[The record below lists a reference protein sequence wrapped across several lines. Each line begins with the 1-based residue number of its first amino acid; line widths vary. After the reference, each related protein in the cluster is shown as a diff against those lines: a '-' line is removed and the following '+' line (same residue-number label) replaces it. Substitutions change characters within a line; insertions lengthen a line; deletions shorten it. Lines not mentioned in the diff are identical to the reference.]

1 MCNIKINFTKLSI
14 LIIPQFF
21 FIGYKSTFANMIKS
35 NDYVYCK
42 YQDDKLKKI
51 YPKCSQITDVN
62 QICTL
67 GISDLRPTQF
77 NFGQDYVN
85 ILFKKATNN
94 PQKIKNL
101 YCDKLFD
108 IVVGP
113 NSEKGFFVIDGHHR
127 LVLAN
132 ELYKNKN
139 YKINLLFKVK
149 KNYILEKPKI
159 SKKEFWIDMKNNN
172 LVYLKD
178 KGKIRNFNELPATL
192 NNLTNDPYRSLV
204 GFIADDR
211 SKFCFDKN
219 LESFANYAEFY
230 WADYFRNFNGL
241 IKYDDFTSYKD
252 FKNKIIYFKNNKNNV
267 LKNICKIKLASD
279 LPGYTQQDNIEGT
292 LVIDE
297 YSNVHRAPKNFRS
310 SEQILKHEEL
320 NKIGIDNL
328 HISGSAQFSKEE
340 LRWIINNTKKNI
352 LVVDLRQE
360 PHGFVNNYPVTWTN
374 NNNWINID
382 QLKNNILI
390 DEAHRL
396 RELYDLK
403 YIQIPR
409 AKDYK
414 NGTINK
420 NGLVQFDIHSAERED
435 QIVNEL
441 NAKYYRITVSDHN
454 RPSDSDVDEFL
465 KLVKN
470 LDSNTWIHFHCRG
483 GKGRTTTFLFMF
495 DMLKNAK
502 NVSYDDILKR
512 QTQIFP
518 LYIYH
523 KKNAVKYKELYHER
537 VDFIKEFYLFS
548 KNYNSQSDMTW
559 SQWKNIKKN

>member
-1 MCNIKINFTKLSI
+1 MRNIKINFNKLSI

-21 FIGYKSTFANMIKS
+21 FIGCKSTFANMIKN

-42 YQDDKLKKI
+42 KNNEKLEKS

-62 QICTL
+62 QICILST
-67 GISDLRPTQF
+67 SDLRPTQF
-77 NFGQDYVN
+77 NIGQEYVN
-85 ILFKKATNN
+85 TLFKKVTNN
-94 PQKIKNL
+94 PQRIKNL
-101 YCDKLFD
+101 YCDKPFD

-113 NSEKGFFVIDGHHR
+113 DSENGFFVIDGHHR
-127 LVLAN
+127 LILAN

-139 YKINLLFKVK
+139 YEIKLLFKVK
-149 KNYILEKPKI
+149 KNYMLEKPKI

-172 LVYLKD
+172 FVYLKD
-178 KGKIRNFNELPATL
+178 KGESKDFNELPKAI

-219 LESFANYAEFY
+219 LESFSNYAEFY
-230 WADYFRNFNGL
+230 WADYFRKFNGL
-241 IKYDDFTSYKD
+241 IKYEDFTSYKD
-252 FKNKIIYFKNNKNNV
+252 FKNKIIYFNINKNNII
-267 LKNICKIKLASD
+267 KNICKIKLASD
-279 LPGYTQQDNIEGT
+279 LPGYTKQDNIEGT
-292 LVIDE
+292 LVVDE
-297 YSNVHRAPKNFRS
+297 YTNIHRSPKNFRS
-310 SEQILKHEEL
+310 SEQILMHQDL
-320 NKIGIDNL
+320 NKIGVDNL

-360 PHGFVNNYPVTWTN
+360 PHGFINNYPVTWTN

-420 NGLVQFDIHSAERED
+420 NGLVRFDIVSAERED

-441 NAKYYRITVSDHN
+441 KAKYFRITVSDHN

-483 GKGRTTTFLFMF
+483 GKGRTTTFLLMF
-495 DMLKNAK
+495 DILKNAK
-502 NVSYDDILKR
+502 SVSYDDILKR
-512 QTQIFP
+512 QTKIFP
-518 LYIYH
+518 IYIYH
-523 KKNAVKYKELYHER
+523 KKNAGKYKELYRER
-537 VDFIKEFYLFS
+537 EQFIKEFYLFS
-548 KNYNSQSDMTW
+548 KNYISHSDITW